1 MKKLLLVLACI
12 VAIQLTHAQTC
23 VGIYSFRLLDQK
35 SKKPL
40 EIEKIEKNIWY
51 VFTKDE
57 GEFYD
62 DVEAVNPIDSMLQ
75 TGAFKVKHNE
85 QGYNFFNNPMD
96 KSLLSFSA
104 ICGLYLVQTEL
115 IRKEDTMRLAIYNI
129 PAHQTFQMD
138 SLVFQK
144 GDFFIDLQASRL
156 LNELEFIDNKGYFI
170 VPNGM
175 VQPFPKKKEG
185 E

>member
-1 MKKLLLVLACI
+1 MKKALLILACF
-12 VAIQLTHAQTC
+12 AAFQLTHAQTC
-23 VGIYSFRLLDQK
+23 VGIFSFRMLDQK
-35 SKKPL
+35 SKKPVTDKL
-40 EIEKIEKNIWY
+40 EKNIWY

-75 TGAFKVKHNE
+75 TGAFNVKHNE
-85 QGYNFFNNPMD
+85 QGYNFFSNPTD

-104 ICGLYLVQTEL
+104 FCGLYLVQTE
-115 IRKEDTMRLAIYNI
+115 IIQKEDTMRLAIYNI

-138 SLVFQK
+138 SLVFKK

-156 LNELEFIDNKGYFI
+156 LNELEFVENKGYFI
-170 VPNGM
+170 VPSGM
-175 VQPFPKKKEG
+175 AQPFPKKKEG

>member
-1 MKKLLLVLACI
+1 MKKLLFLLSCFTAFQT
-12 VAIQLTHAQTC
+12 AHAQTC
-23 VGIYSFRLLDQK
+23 VGIFSFRLLDQK
-35 SKKPL
+35 SKKPVTDKL
-40 EIEKIEKNIWY
+40 EKNIWY

-75 TGAFKVKHNE
+75 TGAFNVQHNA
-85 QGYNFFNNPMD
+85 QGYNFFNNPTD

-115 IRKEDTMRLAIYNI
+115 IQKDDTMRLAIYNI

-156 LNELEFIDNKGYFI
+156 LNELEFVENKGYFI
-170 VPNGM
+170 VPSGM

>member
-1 MKKLLLVLACI
+1 MKKLLFVLACTPLY
-12 VAIQLTHAQTC
+12 QLAYAQTC

-35 SKKPL
+35 SKKPMTDKL
-40 EIEKIEKNIWY
+40 EKNIWY

-62 DVEAVNPIDSMLQ
+62 NVETVNPIDSMLQ
-75 TGAFKVKHNE
+75 TGAFNVKHNE
-85 QGYNFFNNPMD
+85 QGYNFFINPMD

-156 LNELEFIDNKGYFI
+156 LNEFEFVDNKGYFI
-170 VPNGM
+170 VPSGM